1 MSSLSII
8 LIKALGWRK
17 TFSILGLLSFI
28 LSAASLFFIRE
39 PKRIIQE
46 KMQQAKENNS
56 KSSSGTDDQVEEEVK
71 KPNFKDLFKNPV
83 NRLVLVGT
91 FFRNLAGSVNTY
103 YVPVF
108 FL

>member
-8 LIKALGWRK
+8 LIKAIGWRK
-17 TFSILGLLSFI
+17 TFSVLGILSFI
-28 LSAASLFFIRE
+28 LSAASLFFIKE
-39 PKRIIQE
+39 PKRVI
-46 KMQQAKENNS
+46 ENLKKKNES
-56 KSSSGTDDQVEEEVK
+56 SGSSGTGTGTATEDK

-83 NRLVLVGT
+83 NRCVLVGT

>member
-8 LIKALGWRK
+8 LIKAVGWRK
-17 TFSILGLLSFI
+17 TFSVLGALSFM
-28 LSAASLFFIRE
+28 LSAASLFFIKE
-39 PKRIIQE
+39 PKRIIQKATE
-46 KMQQAKENNS
+46 KKDGG
-56 KSSSGTDDQVEEEVK
+56 SSGSGSQEEA

-83 NRLVLVGT
+83 NICVLVGT

-108 FL
+108 FLQNFP